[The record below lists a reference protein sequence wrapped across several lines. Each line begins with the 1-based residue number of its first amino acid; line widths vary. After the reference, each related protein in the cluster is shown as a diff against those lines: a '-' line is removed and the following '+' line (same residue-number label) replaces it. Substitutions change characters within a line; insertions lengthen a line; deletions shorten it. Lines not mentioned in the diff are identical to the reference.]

1 MIRSFLRSRIEG
13 GRVTSVNR
21 ALDASIA
28 IDAHIMNAA
37 GLFPFERVQVDN
49 LTRGERFDS
58 YVTEAEAGSG
68 TIAING
74 GGGSRAQIGDAIV
87 IVSFGSLHQG
97 QIETHRPR
105 LVVVDSANRLNL
117 LEEAGTS
124 PSTQA

>member
-13 GRVTSVNR
+13 GRVTAVNL

-28 IDAHIMNAA
+28 IDVHIMNAA

-58 YVTEAEAGSG
+58 YLTEAEGGSG

-74 GGGSRAQIGDAIV
+74 GGGGRAQIGDALV

-97 QIETHRPR
+97 QIENHRPR
-105 LVVVDSANRLNL
+105 LVAVGAGNRLEV

-124 PSTQA
+124 PSTPA